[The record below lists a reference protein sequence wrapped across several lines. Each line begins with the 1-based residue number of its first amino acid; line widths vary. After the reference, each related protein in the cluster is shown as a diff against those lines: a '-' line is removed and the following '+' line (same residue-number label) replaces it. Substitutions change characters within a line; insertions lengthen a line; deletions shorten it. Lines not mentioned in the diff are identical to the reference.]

1 MPKTILPAESQI
13 YRCFVDLVGNADR
26 VFIAGLPGVGKSLL
40 LQQLT
45 LMALEAGRQVHLL
58 QWDTARQ
65 PFETPR
71 YPLDQGATHPMVIK
85 ATGAWLRE
93 ALLEWDNLYST
104 TNAILIGEVPLVGG
118 RFMEIVRPTDDGAES
133 LLADKGTQFVLP
145 VPSRQVR
152 ALIETRRGESI
163 ANPTHKNE
171 AQDASPELLR
181 ALWQDLFHIAVHLGY
196 AEPVSN
202 GAPYSPEIYE
212 AVYRHL
218 LRHRQV
224 NVLAIDE
231 PLRPAASVYDF
242 DSEHPQV
249 IAKRDRAQAVLREI
263 EATTSEARVKRDAA
277 SWYQL

>member
-45 LMALEAGRQVHLL
+45 LMALEAGRQAHLL

-85 ATGAWLRE
+85 ATGTWLRE

-152 ALIETRRGESI
+152 A
-163 ANPTHKNE
+163 A
-171 AQDASPELLR
+171 
-181 ALWQDLFHIAVHLGY
+181 Y
-196 AEPVSN
+196 
-202 GAPYSPEIYE
+202 
-212 AVYRHL
+212 
-218 LRHRQV
+218 
-224 NVLAIDE
+224 
-231 PLRPAASVYDF
+231 
-242 DSEHPQV
+242 
-249 IAKRDRAQAVLREI
+249 
-263 EATTSEARVKRDAA
+263 RDAA
-277 SWYQL
+277 WRVNRQSDAQKRSAGRVARAVTRALAGSISHSCAIRDYRDALK

>member
-1 MPKTILPAESQI
+1 M
-13 YRCFVDLVGNADR
+13 
-26 VFIAGLPGVGKSLL
+26 
-40 LQQLT
+40 
-45 LMALEAGRQVHLL
+45 
-58 QWDTARQ
+58 
-65 PFETPR
+65 
-71 YPLDQGATHPMVIK
+71 
-85 ATGAWLRE
+85 
-93 ALLEWDNLYST
+93 
-104 TNAILIGEVPLVGG
+104 PLVGG

-133 LLADKGTQFVLP
+133 LLAAKGTQFVLP

-231 PLRPAASVYDF
+231 PLRPAHF
-242 DSEHPQV
+242 GLRFRLGITRKL

-263 EATTSEARVKRDAA
+263 EATTSEARLKRDAA

>member
-1 MPKTILPAESQI
+1 MPKTILPAESHI
-13 YRCFVDLVGNADR
+13 YRSFVDLVGNADR
-26 VFIAGLPGVGKSLL
+26 VFFAGLPGVGKSLL

-45 LMALEAGRQVHLL
+45 LMALEAGRQAHLL

-71 YPLDQGATHPMVIK
+71 YPLDQGVTHPLVIK
-85 ATGAWLRE
+85 ATGTWLRE

-133 LLADKGTQFVLP
+133 LLVDERTQFLLP

-152 ALIETRRGESI
+152 ALIETRRGESV
-163 ANPTHKNE
+163 ANPAHENE
-171 AQDASPELLR
+171 AQDASPDLLR
-181 ALWQDLFHIAVHLGY
+181 ALWLDLFHIAVHLGY

-212 AVYRHL
+212 AVCRHL

-242 DSEHPQV
+242 DSELPQL
-249 IAKRDRAQAVLREI
+249 IANRDRAQAVLREI
-263 EATTSEARVKRDAA
+263 EATTSEARLKRDAA

>member
-45 LMALEAGRQVHLL
+45 LMALEAGRQVML

-71 YPLDQGATHPMVIK
+71 YPLDQGATHPLVIK
-85 ATGAWLRE
+85 ATGTWLRE

-152 ALIETRRGESI
+152 AVIETRRGESI
-163 ANPTHKNE
+163 ANPTHKTNRMTRR
-171 AQDASPELLR
+171 PTC
-181 ALWQDLFHIAVHLGY
+181 Y
-196 AEPVSN
+196 ARS
-202 GAPYSPEIYE
+202 GRI
-212 AVYRHL
+212 
-218 LRHRQV
+218 
-224 NVLAIDE
+224 
-231 PLRPAASVYDF
+231 F
-242 DSEHPQV
+242 F
-249 IAKRDRAQAVLREI
+249 
-263 EATTSEARVKRDAA
+263 T
-277 SWYQL
+277 

>member
-152 ALIETRRGESI
+152 AVIETRRGESI

-181 ALWQDLFHIAVHLGY
+181 ALWQDLFHIAAYNWDIPSRSQMTRLIRRRFTRRSI
-196 AEPVSN
+196 ATSC
-202 GAPYSPEIYE
+202 
-212 AVYRHL
+212 
-218 LRHRQV
+218 
-224 NVLAIDE
+224 AIG
-231 PLRPAASVYDF
+231 R
-242 DSEHPQV
+242 
-249 IAKRDRAQAVLREI
+249 
-263 EATTSEARVKRDAA
+263 
-277 SWYQL
+277 